1 MNDLD
6 TLVEPR
12 DELVRE
18 IEYHQKM
25 DYKIFSDPFESIF
38 SSSKYHK
45 QIENYHIREQKC
57 VDEKLD

>member
-25 DYKIFSDPFESIF
+25 NQKFFLILLKVFFLVQNITNRLKIIT
-38 SSSKYHK
+38 Y
-45 QIENYHIREQKC
+45 ENKS
-57 VDEKLD
+57 VWMKN